1 MLNLRLSLAKIFGGE
16 NVIRIIS
23 ELLRYISIMRK
34 FSENKLMR

>member
-1 MLNLRLSLAKIFGGE
+1 MLRLRLSLAEIFGGE